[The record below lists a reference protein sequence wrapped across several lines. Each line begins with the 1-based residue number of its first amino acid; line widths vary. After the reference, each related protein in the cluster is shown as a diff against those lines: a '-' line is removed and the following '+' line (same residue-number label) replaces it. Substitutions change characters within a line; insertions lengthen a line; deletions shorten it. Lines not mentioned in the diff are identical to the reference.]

1 MVGVTRMEL
10 IASDKK
16 RVLTFQGRVKGMK
29 KKAYELSTLCG
40 LDIGMIICSPSGQIE
55 TLSWPNQQ
63 DDDGKTLLDLIE
75 SYKNQDELDVKSE
88 KELRESVMCLDSK
101 IERVKER
108 IHYLKKE
115 KQPQDTSFIEDYE
128 IMDSDDLVFLLNN
141 IMDQPVTPIHE
152 DSSTAWSHDL
162 PSLVQPKSATFASN
176 NDTSCHS
183 NIPSV
188 MTTGGYPMISQVMIG
203 RAAFQEFTYN
213 INLHDAPQYTNDN
226 GDHCGKKLMKWT
238 HIAFASAPPELA
250 DVPSAFWPCK
260 VTNVK
265 SYL

>member
-1 MVGVTRMEL
+1 MVGATRMEL

-16 RVLTFQGRVKGMK
+16 RDLTFWGRVKGMK

-63 DDDGKTLLDLIE
+63 DDDGNTLLDLIA
-75 SYKNQDELDVKSE
+75 SYKNQDGKPKKTANVTRISKKETQKLASESELDVKSE
-88 KELRESVMCLDSK
+88 KELRESVMCLDSN

-108 IHYLKKE
+108 IEYLKKE
-115 KQPQDTSFIEDYE
+115 KQPQAADESFIEDYE
-128 IMDSDDLVFLLNN
+128 IMDPDDLVFLLNN
-141 IMDQPVTPIHE
+141 IMDQPVSPIHE
-152 DSSTAWSHDL
+152 DSSTAWPHEL
-162 PSLVQPKSATFASN
+162 PSLVQPKSDTFASN

-213 INLHDAPQYTNDN
+213 SNLHDALHYTNDN
-226 GDHCGKKLMKWT
+226 GDQLSYNLYPWRT
-238 HIAFASAPPELA
+238 
-250 DVPSAFWPCK
+250 PS
-260 VTNVK
+260 
-265 SYL
+265 